1 MAKRLTTYSTTPSSK
16 LLLSN
21 KRPLTA
27 IIGPVGSG
35 KSTGAIL
42 TLIKRCS
49 EQPLHN
55 GVRRSRVCFVR
66 RYGPELI
73 TTTLETFL
81 QILPEAKMKFNYP
94 IRGKLE
100 FINESGDLVLI
111 ELLFLPVSNKEDTKR
126 LRSLEITYG
135 FIDEANQVPQ
145 DVLAVLQDRVGRYPP
160 RLNGGCN
167 DSGVIIATNAFTSDH
182 WLRQFL
188 YKDFE
193 VISPPTGDYVLNDEV
208 LLVRQPPAVLQF
220 GTEHEALDF
229 LDKVPRE
236 LIEKSHHH
244 FKPSKS
250 VNGFWFVTNPY
261 ADNLENLP
269 INYYSRVIPTKTSH
283 DINVNYMNH
292 LMSDAYN
299 DSACYPM
306 FNPDTHIVD
315 KYPDLIKADLIAL
328 GWDFGLTPACCVNA
342 VYKNPEEPS
351 KFTVYTIAEVYRENM
366 GLERFVPEVIF
377 KLHELGIRHDAD
389 TISYMDVAGQQRA
402 QSNESTCQSVLVNNH
417 FTLGGTITQNVVS
430 RLEGVR
436 NRLYADNGYFIHRD
450 CANMITGLMG
460 EYKFSETTAAKG
472 ILKPDK
478 NQYSH
483 LQDSLQYA
491 MLGVLTEFIEPSNLE
506 DF

>member
-1 MAKRLTTYSTTPSSK
+1 MAKKITKYATTPSTK
-16 LLLSN
+16 LLLTN
-21 KRPLTA
+21 KKPLTA

-35 KSTGAIL
+35 KSTAAIL

-81 QILPEAKMKFNYP
+81 QVLPESKMKFNYP
-94 IRGKLE
+94 IRGKLD
-100 FINESGDLVLI
+100 FINDKGEIVLI
-111 ELLFLPVSNKEDTKR
+111 ELLFLPVSNKDDTKR

-160 RLNGGCN
+160 RLAGGCN

-188 YKDFE
+188 YKKFE
-193 VISPPTGDYVLNDEV
+193 VISPPTGDYVLNDDV

-220 GTEHEALDF
+220 GTEHDAQEF
-229 LDKVPRE
+229 LKTVPVN
-236 LIEKSHHH
+236 LIADSHHH
-244 FKPSKS
+244 FKPTKS
-250 VNGFWFVTNPY
+250 VNGFWFITNPY

-269 INYYSRVIPTKTSH
+269 VNYYSRVIPTKTSH

-306 FNPDTHIVD
+306 FNPDIHIVD
-315 KYPDLIKADLIAL
+315 SMPDLQKADLIAL
-328 GWDFGLTPACCVNA
+328 GWDFGLTPACSINA
-342 VYKNPEEPS
+342 VYKNKQNPAE
-351 KFTVYTIAEVYRENM
+351 FTIYTIAEVYRENT

-377 KLHELGIRHDAD
+377 KLHTLGIKHDTD

-402 QSNESTCQSVLVNNH
+402 QSNESTCQGILLNNN
-417 FTLGGTITQNVVS
+417 FTLGGTITQNIVS

-436 NRLYADNGYFIHRD
+436 NRLYADGGYFIHRD
-450 CANMITGLMG
+450 CSNMITGYMG
-460 EYKFSETTAAKG
+460 EYKFSEATAAKG

-478 NQYSH
+478 NMYSH
-483 LQDSLQYA
+483 LQDSFQYTV
-491 MLGVLTEFIEPSNLE
+491 LGVLAEFIEPDMLD